1 MSHSHPAGLLATY
14 NSLTDK
20 HLAGYFNNTRI
31 RRHLLRSGLITR
43 SGRILSEKEYKLNI
57 MKRDHQKYI
66 RECLAQAIFHKVLDL
81 ERHHQLEIKKKL
93 ETLARKEQIQRFKG
107 ENTRQFIENNMPIL
121 SPRPPLGPKTN
132 RGQSVLVSEGHS
144 SPLTLTAPRPYTAPG
159 NMQPPIRLQ
168 PLPRNPAVGTVPK
181 ITSGS
186 RLKPSVLENEAP
198 FPIGGKK
205 AMMKFRNSMNNSQ
218 RMNPYQFPRIN
229 SYLMPVPPLPPPRDG
244 KVTRDNRSQTW
255 RRRFRPITAPNG
267 LEPLFP
273 RVSGRIHKTSLHSNA
288 AITMI
293 YLGKNV
299 HLAYDNQD
307 FRDEIKIYQ
316 QHCGGENLCVYKGK
330 LFENETFQFISKRHH
345 GFPFSLT
352 FFLNGLQVNRLS
364 SCCEFKHRKGSRLG
378 GRRGYFGFVCVEKAS
393 PCYKCIIA
401 MGLDK
406 KPSSMKPRKE
416 KSTDKR
422 EELRKDRENG
432 ISRRNEMEVNKTS
445 LSATCS
451 VQEINMGVREVR
463 TAMEE
468 MELKGKQIRNDWEN
482 NQRNTFKYE
491 YEEDFEIDEEK
502 QDEKANEEGQADD
515 QMNGISKS
523 PSEDEKD
530 NLGPEESE
538 ILSLK
543 APDADDNVKDEDDGC
558 SESESEENK
567 QASTI
572 SSGSHPYSSDSEDDL
587 AERGSEVHVENST
600 QESPRSSSA
609 QELSENGESEK
620 SHHLI
625 EESLEIETEDQDIT
639 KAAVETQSL
648 PREESCENVLEEMQK
663 GTQQIAENLFEKSR
677 KPTSKE
683 EKEKSKLWEVGTA
696 KVKDKSAGLP
706 EVEKEVGQIISEAL
720 APGCH
725 CHYDAESD
733 VSSTDEG
740 GKPTWKLEIDTGG
753 APNRNFIVEERAPFH
768 SEKESEQITL
778 QKKEAG
784 EEVIA
789 PQHQDAELRDGVGIK
804 EAPLGEWQTTA
815 GPLAL
820 AEQPTEN
827 SKVPLCMASWA
838 EEEAEGDGR
847 QDLEGFKATGI
858 GAGRDSVGLSE
869 GEAPQEQALRQ
880 TVLGT
885 EQAGSEGEQGIVEG
899 VLTNTTALSTE
910 HLQEAAALR
919 EPPTT
924 PKMEVS
930 DRGVAVSEAGTPKTD
945 VDVSEEEALTEQ
957 EDMGPIKDTAS
968 EREDGSQEA
977 IVGGKEPG
985 KERKEVLETES
996 PLSISTGEAGA
1007 RQMGLSEGS
1016 PEELCEEGAARAETG
1031 SEAED
1036 DKKERKE
1043 PKEPLPEESEVA
1055 GEGRKAESPGTPL
1068 REIGSERE
1076 EVTRAIAAKDEDTL
1090 EEERKHKGEEGEAVK
1105 EERSEEQTKE
1115 PENETESDAED
1126 AEPTETTEM
1135 TQDSGLLEDSLK
1147 ERQVTLCEV
1156 THGFEKSLEK
1166 MTALRKEERGESLNE
1181 ARDTEHRDRAGLLG
1195 LQNVAL
1201 PEQGQGPHHDGEG
1214 TLEAAKCATQ
1224 DQDGLAGMQT
1234 RDEEEPFQGPGGAG
1248 VMMMTGKDVPEGD
1261 FMIVEKFSEEAVG
1274 GDPPEEE
1281 EEEHT
1286 LGIRVT
1292 RVIKDSNTEG
1302 DGATRG
1308 GAVLAEEGGA
1318 AERREVLADSKM
1330 AKGKTVANRGSSFSD
1345 VAWEETWHR
1354 GDEVLGKTAA
1364 AERVA
1369 AEETGLS
1376 REEVTVTSA
1385 EPGEGALQET
1395 FHLKGQG
1402 QRLGQDQEEG
1412 EVEATQ
1418 GVRSVGEGEGAGS
1431 SDARQESGTAEEF
1444 RQRSSPEREVEL
1456 SRGSLEAVATLFV
1469 KPEFSGTQEEQE
1481 HMVQRES
1488 ESADVPL
1495 NSVKD

>member
-1 MSHSHPAGLLATY
+1 
-14 NSLTDK
+14 
-20 HLAGYFNNTRI
+20 
-31 RRHLLRSGLITR
+31 
-43 SGRILSEKEYKLNI
+43 

-229 SYLMPVPPLPPPRDG
+229 SYVMPVPPLPPPRDG
-244 KVTRDNRSQTW
+244 KVTRDNRSETW
-255 RRRFRPITAPNG
+255 RRRFRPVTAPNG

-378 GRRGYFGFVCVEKAS
+378 GRRGYFGFVCVERAS

-468 MELKGKQIRNDWEN
+468 MELKGKQRRNDWEN
-482 NQRNTFKYE
+482 NQRNAFKYE

-567 QASTI
+567 QDIKTASTI

-587 AERGSEVHVENST
+587 AERASEVHVENST

-639 KAAVETQSL
+639 KAAVETQPL

-696 KVKDKSAGLP
+696 KVKDKTAGLP
-706 EVEKEVGQIISEAL
+706 EVEKEGKDKITL
-720 APGCH
+720 F
-725 CHYDAESD
+725 
-733 VSSTDEG
+733 ST
-740 GKPTWKLEIDTGG
+740 LIFI

-804 EAPLGEWQTTA
+804 EAPLGEWQTAA

-827 SKVPLCMASWA
+827 SKVPLCTASWA

-858 GAGRDSVGLSE
+858 AAGRDSVGLSE
-869 GEAPQEQALRQ
+869 GEAPQEQTLRQ

-885 EQAGSEGEQGIVEG
+885 EQAGSEGEQGMVEG

-930 DRGVAVSEAGTPKTD
+930 DRGVAVSEAGPPKPD
-945 VDVSEEEALTEQ
+945 VDASEEEALTEQ
-957 EDMGPIKDTAS
+957 EDMGPIEDTAS

-985 KERKEVLETES
+985 KERKEVLETEP

-1036 DKKERKE
+1036 
-1043 PKEPLPEESEVA
+1043 VA
-1055 GEGRKAESPGTPL
+1055 GEGRRAESPGTPL

-1090 EEERKHKGEEGEAVK
+1090 EEERTHKGEEGEAVK

-1115 PENETESDAED
+1115 PENEIESDAED
-1126 AEPTETTEM
+1126 AQPTETTEM

-1147 ERQVTLCEV
+1147 ERQVTLFEV

-1166 MTALRKEERGESLNE
+1166 ITALRKEERGESLNE

-1195 LQNVAL
+1195 RHNVAL

-1224 DQDGLAGMQT
+1224 DQDDLAGMQT
-1234 RDEEEPFQGPGGAG
+1234 REEEEPFQGPGGAG
-1248 VMMMTGKDVPEGD
+1248 IMMMTEKDVPEGD
-1261 FMIVEKFSEEAVG
+1261 FMIVEKFSEEAVD
-1274 GDPPEEE
+1274 GDPEEE

-1286 LGIRVT
+1286 LGTRVT
-1292 RVIKDSNTEG
+1292 RVIKDSNPEG

-1308 GAVLAEEGGA
+1308 GAVLAQEGGA
-1318 AERREVLADSKM
+1318 AERREVLADSKT
-1330 AKGKTVANRGSSFSD
+1330 AKGETVANRASSFSD

-1354 GDEVLGKTAA
+1354 GDGKLGKTAA

-1385 EPGEGALQET
+1385 AEPGEGALQET
-1395 FHLKGQG
+1395 FHLEGQG
-1402 QRLGQDQEEG
+1402 QRLGQDQEGG

-1418 GVRSVGEGEGAGS
+1418 GVRSLGEGEGTGS
-1431 SDARQESGTAEEF
+1431 SDSRQESGTAEEF
-1444 RQRSSPEREVEL
+1444 RQGSSQEREVEL
-1456 SRGSLEAVATLFV
+1456 SGGSLEAVATFSV

>member
-1 MSHSHPAGLLATY
+1 
-14 NSLTDK
+14 
-20 HLAGYFNNTRI
+20 
-31 RRHLLRSGLITR
+31 
-43 SGRILSEKEYKLNI
+43 

-93 ETLARKEQIQRFKG
+93 ETLARKEEIQRFKG
-107 ENTRQFIENNMPIL
+107 EHTRQFIENNMPIL
-121 SPRPPLGPKTN
+121 SPHPPLGPKTN

-168 PLPRNPAVGTVPK
+168 PLPRYPAVGTVPK

-186 RLKPSVLENEAP
+186 RSKPSVLENEAP

-218 RMNPYQFPRIN
+218 RMNPYQLPRIN
-229 SYLMPVPPLPPPRDG
+229 SYVMPVPPLPPPRDG
-244 KVTRDNRSQTW
+244 KVTRDNRSETW

-378 GRRGYFGFVCVEKAS
+378 GRRGYFGFVCVERAS

-468 MELKGKQIRNDWEN
+468 MELKGKQRRNDWEN

-567 QASTI
+567 QDIKTASTI

-587 AERGSEVHVENST
+587 AERASEVHVEKST

-639 KAAVETQSL
+639 KAAVETQPL
-648 PREESCENVLEEMQK
+648 PRKESCENVLEEMQK

-677 KPTSKE
+677 KPISKE

-696 KVKDKSAGLP
+696 KVKDKTAGLP
-706 EVEKEVGQIISEAL
+706 EVEKEGKNSL
-720 APGCH
+720 TLF
-725 CHYDAESD
+725 
-733 VSSTDEG
+733 ST
-740 GKPTWKLEIDTGG
+740 LIFI

-768 SEKESEQITL
+768 SEKESEEVTL

-784 EEVIA
+784 EEVTAA
-789 PQHQDAELRDGVGIK
+789 PQHQDAELRDGVGTK
-804 EAPLGEWQTTA
+804 EAPMGVWQTTA

-820 AEQPTEN
+820 AEN

-847 QDLEGFKATGI
+847 QGPEGFKATGI
-858 GAGRDSVGLSE
+858 AAGRDSVGLSE
-869 GEAPQEQALRQ
+869 GEVPQEQALRQ

-885 EQAGSEGEQGIVEG
+885 EQAASEGEQDVVEG
-899 VLTNTTALSTE
+899 ALTNTTALSTE

-924 PKMEVS
+924 PEMEVA
-930 DRGVAVSEAGTPKTD
+930 DRGVAVSEAGPPKPD
-945 VDVSEEEALTEQ
+945 VDASEEKALTEQ
-957 EDMGPIKDTAS
+957 EDMRPIEDTAS
-968 EREDGSQEA
+968 ERDDGSEEA
-977 IVGGKEPG
+977 IVGGKESG
-985 KERKEVLETES
+985 KERKEVLERETL
-996 PLSISTGEAGA
+996 LSISTGDAGA
-1007 RQMGLSEGS
+1007 SQMGLSEGS

-1036 DKKERKE
+1036 DKEDRKE
-1043 PKEPLPEESEVA
+1043 PKEPLPE
-1055 GEGRKAESPGTPL
+1055 GRKAEGPGTPL
-1068 REIGSERE
+1068 RETGSERE
-1076 EVTRAIAAKDEDTL
+1076 EVTRSIAAKDEDTL
-1090 EEERKHKGEEGEAVK
+1090 EEERKLKGEEGEAVK

-1115 PENETESDAED
+1115 PENEIESDAED

-1147 ERQVTLCEV
+1147 ERQVTLFEV

-1166 MTALRKEERGESLNE
+1166 ITALRKEERGESLNE
-1181 ARDTEHRDRAGLLG
+1181 ARDTEHKDRAGLLG
-1195 LQNVAL
+1195 QQNVAL

-1214 TLEAAKCATQ
+1214 TLEAAKCASQ
-1224 DQDGLAGMQT
+1224 DQDCLAGMQT
-1234 RDEEEPFQGPGGAG
+1234 RDKEEPFQGPGGAG
-1248 VMMMTGKDVPEGD
+1248 VMIMTEEDVLEGD
-1261 FMIVEKFSEEAVG
+1261 SMRVEKFREEAVG
-1274 GDPPEEE
+1274 GDPEEE
-1281 EEEHT
+1281 EEEEQI
-1286 LGIRVT
+1286 LGTRVT
-1292 RVIKDSNTEG
+1292 RVIKDCNTEW

-1308 GAVLAEEGGA
+1308 GAVLAEEDLYPGGGA
-1318 AERREVLADSKM
+1318 AERREVLADSKT
-1330 AKGKTVANRGSSFSD
+1330 AKGKTVASRGSSSSD
-1345 VAWEETWHR
+1345 VAWMETWHR

-1385 EPGEGALQET
+1385 AEPGEGALQET
-1395 FHLKGQG
+1395 FHLEGQG
-1402 QRLGQDQEEG
+1402 QGLGQDQEGG

-1431 SDARQESGTAEEF
+1431 SDGRQESGTAEEF
-1444 RQRSSPEREVEL
+1444 RQGSSPEREVEL
-1456 SRGSLEAVATLFV
+1456 SGGSLEAVATISV